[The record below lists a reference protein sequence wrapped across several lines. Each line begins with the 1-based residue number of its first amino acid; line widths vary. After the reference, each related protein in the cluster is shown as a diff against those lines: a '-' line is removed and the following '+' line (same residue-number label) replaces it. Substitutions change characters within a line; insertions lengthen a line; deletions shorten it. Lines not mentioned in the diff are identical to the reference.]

1 MFKTLLH
8 SKVTKNAGWLIGG
21 KIIQMVINLIVGL
34 ITARYLGPSNYG
46 LINYA
51 GAYTAFFSSFCTL
64 GINSVIVKE
73 FVDNPDKTG
82 EIIGTTLGMR
92 AVSSFLSALAI
103 IGISFFADAGEPTTI
118 LVVALS
124 TIGMVF
130 QIFDTFNYWFQS
142 RLQSKTTA
150 IVTLIAYV
158 ATSIYKVVLLVL
170 KKPVTYFAFSTSV
183 DYICIA
189 VLLLISYKKYKGTK
203 LSFSKD
209 YGKELLKKSAHFIL
223 PGLMVAIYGQT
234 DKIMLK
240 HMISDTEIGYY
251 STAVSLCNMWCFVL
265 AAIIDSLYPP
275 IMEAFKT
282 DREEFDRKN
291 KILYAIVFYLSVF
304 VSVIFTIFG
313 SFIVNLLYGKEYA
326 GAVAPLRVIT
336 WYTAF
341 SYLGVARNAWIV
353 CLNKQKYLKHLYL
366 SAAIANVGLNVL
378 FIPMWGATGAAV
390 ASLSAQIITTFVV
403 PFFMKELSEN
413 SVMMLQA
420 VFLKGIRRK

>member
-21 KIIQMVINLIVGL
+21 KVIQMVINLIVGL

-130 QIFDTFNYWFQS
+130 QIFDTFNYLFQS

-313 SFIVNLLYGKEYA
+313 SLIVNLLYGKEYA

-353 CLNKQKYLKHLYL
+353 CLDKQKYLKYLYL

-403 PFFMKELSEN
+403 PFFMKDLREN